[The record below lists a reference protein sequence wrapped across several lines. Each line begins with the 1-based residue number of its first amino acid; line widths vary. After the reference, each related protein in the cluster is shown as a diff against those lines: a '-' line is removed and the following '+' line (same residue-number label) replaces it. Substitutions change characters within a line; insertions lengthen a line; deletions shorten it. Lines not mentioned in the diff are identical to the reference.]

1 MIFSPGLKGL
11 NDHSIIFGQQPVNF
25 QPLKEVDTM
34 NPLSTNIQIDQL
46 VEQTIS
52 GNVTGRLLI
61 SLAIIVLG
69 YILLE
74 ILFRKT
80 RHRIQ
85 KSLEDKGKSPKYWH
99 LHAFL
104 PPLRLAIFAV
114 LLRIAE
120 EPVVVPERLAQILH
134 GLEAFLLALAIVV
147 LAFQL
152 VTLLD
157 NLRLTLPAELQEK
170 FPLKTLSKL
179 KKMLRLFILLGVIVV
194 FIYNQ
199 RNILPDWIVTSPMWR
214 YILLV
219 AIFVLIYR
227 GIRVIGKFIS
237 DITTVLKDSEENVRL
252 HLVLK
257 AAMFPIGLLLISVAV
272 YATKEILD
280 LSKTIIQISDIA
292 IGVLSTLAIVVF
304 VYRLI
309 ELLVYELD
317 RFAQREDNML
327 DSTFVQMMRLIA
339 RVVVIVIGAIY
350 LLRAFSGKPLS
361 ALLAGLGIGGLAVA
375 LAAQDTLKNFFGSIM
390 IMLDKPFNVGQR
402 VLVEGIDGV
411 VENIGFRSTRVR
423 TLTGHLVTVPNEK
436 MAANSVENIGR
447 RPSIRRLTNIT
458 ITYDTPPDKVERA
471 LEIIREILDNHEGM
485 HPDFPPRVYF
495 NEFNDTSLN
504 IMMIYWYHPADYWAY
519 VEFSEKVNLKIMRAF
534 EKEAIEFAFPTTT
547 TYLAHD
553 ERRPLHLSISS
564 DRVFAESDK

>member
-1 MIFSPGLKGL
+1 
-11 NDHSIIFGQQPVNF
+11 
-25 QPLKEVDTM
+25 M
-34 NPLSTNIQIDQL
+34 NPLSTSIQIDQL
-46 VEQTIS
+46 VEQTLS

-61 SLAIIVLG
+61 SLAIIVIG

-74 ILFRKT
+74 IFFRKT

-85 KSLEDKGKSPKYWH
+85 KSLEDRGKSPKLWH

-120 EPVVVPERLAQILH
+120 EPLVIPERLAQLLH

-152 VTLLD
+152 VSLLD
-157 NLRLTLPAELQEK
+157 NLRLTLPAEFRER
-170 FPLKTLSKL
+170 FPQKTLSKL
-179 KKMLRLFILLGVIVV
+179 KTMLRLFILIGVIAIL
-194 FIYNQ
+194 IYNQ

-227 GIRVIGKFIS
+227 AIRVIGKFIS

-257 AAMFPIGLLLISVAV
+257 AAMFPIGLLLISMAV

-280 LSKTIIQISDIA
+280 LSKSIIQISDIA

-304 VYRLI
+304 FYRLI

-317 RFAQREDNML
+317 RFAKREDNML
-327 DSTFVQMMRLIA
+327 DNTFVQMIRLIA
-339 RVVVIVIGAIY
+339 RVVVFVIGAIY

-436 MAANSVENIGR
+436 MATNSVENVGR
-447 RPSIRRLTNIT
+447 RPSIRRNTNIT
-458 ITYDTPPDKVERA
+458 ITYDTPPQKVERA

-485 HPDFPPRVYF
+485 NPDFPPRVYF

-504 IMMIYWYHPADYWAY
+504 IMMIYWFFPADYWVY
-519 VEFSEKVNLKIMRAF
+519 MEFTEKVNLKIMRAF
-534 EKEAIEFAFPTTT
+534 EKEGIEFAFPTST

-553 ERRPLHLSISS
+553 ERRPLHISLSS
-564 DRVFAESDK
+564 DAQLAGQSDKQIEKTGE

>member
-1 MIFSPGLKGL
+1 
-11 NDHSIIFGQQPVNF
+11 
-25 QPLKEVDTM
+25 M
-34 NPLSTNIQIDQL
+34 NPLSANIQIDQL
-46 VEQTIS
+46 VEQTFS

-61 SLAIIVLG
+61 ALAIIVIG

-74 ILFRKT
+74 IFFRKT
-80 RHRIQ
+80 RQRIQ
-85 KSLEDKGKSPKYWH
+85 KSLEDKGKSPKLWR

-120 EPVVVPERLAQILH
+120 EPLVVPERLAQLLH

-152 VTLLD
+152 VSLLD
-157 NLRLTLPAELQEK
+157 NLRLTLPAEFRER
-170 FPLKTLSKL
+170 FPQKTLSKL
-179 KKMLRLFILLGVIVV
+179 KTMLRLFILIGVIAI

-199 RNILPDWIVTSPMWR
+199 RNILPDWIMTSPMWR

-227 GIRVIGKFIS
+227 AIRVIGKFIS

-257 AAMFPIGLLLISVAV
+257 AAMWPIGLLLISVAV

-309 ELLVYELD
+309 ELLVYELN

-327 DSTFVQMMRLIA
+327 NSTFVQMMRLIA

-436 MAANSVENIGR
+436 MATNSVENVGR

-458 ITYDTPPDKVERA
+458 ITYDTPPAKVERA

-485 HPDFPPRVYF
+485 NPDFPPRVYF

-504 IMMIYWYHPADYWAY
+504 IIMIYWFFPADYWVYMA
-519 VEFSEKVNLKIMRAF
+519 FTEKVNLKIMRAF
-534 EKEAIEFAFPTTT
+534 EKEGIEFAFPTST

-553 ERRPLHLSISS
+553 ERRPLHISLSS
-564 DRVFAESDK
+564 DVQLARQSDRQIEKTGE

>member
-1 MIFSPGLKGL
+1 
-11 NDHSIIFGQQPVNF
+11 
-25 QPLKEVDTM
+25 M
-34 NPLSTNIQIDQL
+34 NPLSANIQIDQL

-52 GNVTGRLLI
+52 GNVSWRLLI
-61 SLAIIVLG
+61 SLAIIVIG
-69 YILLE
+69 YLLLE

-80 RHRIQ
+80 RQRIQ
-85 KSLEDKGKSPKYWH
+85 KSLEDKGKSPKLWH
-99 LHAFL
+99 LQAFL

-120 EPVVVPERLAQILH
+120 EPLVVPERLAQLLH

-157 NLRLTLPAELQEK
+157 NLRLTLPAEFQER
-170 FPLKTLSKL
+170 FPQKTLSKL
-179 KKMLRLFILLGVIVV
+179 KKMLRLFILIGVIAI

-219 AIFVLIYR
+219 AIFVLIYQA
-227 GIRVIGKFIS
+227 IRVIGKFIS

-257 AAMFPIGLLLISVAV
+257 AAMWPIGLLLISVAV

-280 LSKTIIQISDIA
+280 LSKTITQISDTA

-327 DSTFVQMMRLIA
+327 DSTFVQMIRLIT

-350 LLRAFSGKPLS
+350 LLRALSGKPLS
-361 ALLAGLGIGGLAVA
+361 ALLAGLGIGGLALA

-390 IMLDKPFNVGQR
+390 IMLDKPFRVGQR
-402 VLVEGIDGV
+402 VLVENYDGV
-411 VENIGFRSTRVR
+411 VEDIGFRSTRVR

-436 MAANSVENIGR
+436 MATNAIENVGR

-471 LEIIREILDNHEGM
+471 LEITREILDNHEGM
-485 HPDFPPRVYF
+485 NPDFLPRVYF

-504 IMMIYWYHPADYWAY
+504 IMMIYWYFPADYWAY
-519 VEFSEKVNLKIMRAF
+519 MAFTEKVNLKIMRAF
-534 EKEAIEFAFPTTT
+534 EKEGIEFAFPTST

-553 ERRPLHLSISS
+553 ERRPLHINI
-564 DRVFAESDK
+564 ASDKALPESES

>member
-1 MIFSPGLKGL
+1 
-11 NDHSIIFGQQPVNF
+11 
-25 QPLKEVDTM
+25 M

-553 ERRPLHLSISS
+553 EHRPLHLSISS